1 MRHST
6 SLSLITLILLV
17 LSSLAWTPMD
27 AIYERT
33 RDEYSVGDQAA
44 DKKISLSI
52 KADAALAGKKA
63 KRFKGVARSRP
74 F

>member
-1 MRHST
+1 
-6 SLSLITLILLV
+6 
-17 LSSLAWTPMD
+17 MD

-33 RDEYSVGDQAA
+33 RDECSVGDQAA
-44 DKKISLSI
+44 NKKISLSI

-63 KRFKGVARSRP
+63 RRFKGVARSRP